1 MLGPRDLPKTGMQR
15 DCSGLTRQPVTEPC
29 ENCGK
34 RVLVGW
40 EGVDVTNQSY
50 DADRGNGQPRRATGR
65 AWYLLFI
72 VPMLGTLI
80 PPIYNTKDPT
90 LIGIPFFYWY
100 LMAWVPVTVVIM
112 LVVNRFTG
120 GDEG

>member
-1 MLGPRDLPKTGMQR
+1 M
-15 DCSGLTRQPVTEPC
+15 
-29 ENCGK
+29 
-34 RVLVGW
+34 
-40 EGVDVTNQSY
+40 
-50 DADRGNGQPRRATGR
+50 AGR
-65 AWYLLFI
+65 ARGRGWYLLLI

-112 LVVNRFTG
+112 AIVARFAG
-120 GDEG
+120 GDGR

>member
-1 MLGPRDLPKTGMQR
+1 
-15 DCSGLTRQPVTEPC
+15 V
-29 ENCGK
+29 
-34 RVLVGW
+34 
-40 EGVDVTNQSY
+40 
-50 DADRGNGQPRRATGR
+50 TGR

-72 VPMLGTLI
+72 VPMIGTLI

-112 LVVNRFTG
+112 LLVDRFTG
-120 GDEG
+120 DEER